1 MGTEMS
7 DRKNL
12 KINEGTHEKL
22 SQAKRDNETWDGFF
36 ERLLDDHRNEL
47 EETLRTVF
55 REELER
61 FAEEREE

>member
-1 MGTEMS
+1 MS

-12 KINEGTHEKL
+12 KINEDTHEKL

-36 ERLLDDHRNEL
+36 NRLLDDRNEEL

-55 REELER
+55 REELAQ
-61 FAEEREE
+61 FAEERENK